1 MIRLRDLLTE
11 TTNAEVYDYLRQ
23 HIDRIAADHAETPAR
38 RLGSGFWGEAWLMQS
53 GRVLKFTADPNEVA
67 LAARTS
73 RRTASPHL
81 IGVYSVRPITGIPLK
96 DPNTWYDS
104 PEEWQ
109 SGRHGVRGYYVIH
122 QDGIT
127 PLSEYGQDVV
137 AAYNSLY
144 SAIFNGAW
152 SQDELLQRIESSSY
166 RDNEPV
172 TKLMKR
178 IVSQAD
184 SIRRDIRRFG
194 INFMEAHSGNV
205 GFNASDNF
213 VIYDMQAMQ
222 GAAGVKPSNL
232 GKPID
237 MRQIAPVYT
246 TDGIDT
252 PGDPEM

>member
-1 MIRLRDLLTE
+1 MIRLRDLITE
-11 TTNAEVYDYLRQ
+11 TARVEVYDYLNQ
-23 HIDRIAADHAETPAR
+23 HIDRIAAEHAETPAR
-38 RLGSGFWGEAWLMQS
+38 KLGSGYWGEAWLMQS

-73 RRTASPHL
+73 RRPASPHL

-96 DPNTWYDS
+96 DPNTLYDD
-104 PEEWQ
+104 PADWQ

-127 PLSEYGQDVV
+127 PLSEYGRDVQD
-137 AAYNSLY
+137 AYNSLY
-144 SAIFNGAW
+144 TAIFNGEW
-152 SQDELLQRIESSSY
+152 TTERLLQRIERMNYSN
-166 RDNEPV
+166 RDAE
-172 TKLMKR
+172 LLQR

-194 INFMEAHSGNV
+194 VNFTEAHSGNV
-205 GFNASDNF
+205 GFNASGNF

-222 GAAGVKPSNL
+222 GAPGVKPSNL

-252 PGDPEM
+252 PGDPDM